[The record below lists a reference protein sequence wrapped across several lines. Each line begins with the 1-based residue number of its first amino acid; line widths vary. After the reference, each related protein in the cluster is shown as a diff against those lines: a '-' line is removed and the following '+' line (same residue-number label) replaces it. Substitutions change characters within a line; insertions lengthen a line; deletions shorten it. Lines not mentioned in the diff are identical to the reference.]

1 MYIMKKPES
10 SHDLQRWFLQEVKK
24 LWPVAAGSLSLRH
37 SPCIR
42 EHCPACGR
50 GEGHA
55 SYALYGQTHGKR
67 SSLYVP
73 QDLVPE
79 VEQALEHGRR
89 VRELMIEAGW
99 RYTVALK
106 SKRVDLGR
114 KGRRR

>member
-1 MYIMKKPES
+1 
-10 SHDLQRWFLQEVKK
+10 
-24 LWPVAAGSLSLRH
+24 
-37 SPCIR
+37 
-42 EHCPACGR
+42 
-50 GEGHA
+50 
-55 SYALYGQTHGKR
+55 
-67 SSLYVP
+67 
-73 QDLVPE
+73 LVPE